1 LHFQLHTGAVTQVQL
16 ECQNQ
21 VEKLRIYQMYLKAS
35 TMKNCLVDGIVV
47 DGIVV
52 DGLVVNGL
60 DLASFSDS
68 SSNRIRVK
76 SSKGRRTHIFG

>member
-1 LHFQLHTGAVTQVQL
+1 MP
-16 ECQNQ
+16 Q

-35 TMKNCLVDGIVV
+35 TMKNCLVDGIVVDGIVV